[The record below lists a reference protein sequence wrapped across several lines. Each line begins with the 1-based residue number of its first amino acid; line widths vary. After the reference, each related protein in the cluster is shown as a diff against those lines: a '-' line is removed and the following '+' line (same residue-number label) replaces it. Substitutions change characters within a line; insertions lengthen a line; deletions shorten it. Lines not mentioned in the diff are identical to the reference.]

1 MGAIGSPMKNHRGI
15 TMIFSLPLPILLLL
29 LSAEV
34 SIGAEQQEPSNRCPS
49 WGIPIHVHVHGI
61 RNSEG
66 TVKAVLYG
74 PEPETF
80 LVKGKKTDKE
90 REPAEA
96 GSMTLCVAAL
106 EKGKYAVVVYH
117 DENDNHKFDRNWIG
131 MPTEGYGVSNDPD
144 LFFIPPSF
152 EEAAFVV
159 MEDITHIDVEMKY

>member
-1 MGAIGSPMKNHRGI
+1 MGTICSPVKNHKSIR
-15 TMIFSLPLPILLLL
+15 MICHLAFSVLFLLI
-29 LSAEV
+29 SVEASVGNEP
-34 SIGAEQQEPSNRCPS
+34 QKPSNRCPS
-49 WGIPIHVHVHGI
+49 WGTPIHVHVHGI

-144 LFFIPPSF
+144 LFFIPPNF
-152 EEAAFVV
+152 EEAAFGV